1 LFTINKFKSFNKGS
15 DNVIIIHNISKDN
28 EIPLYIQIYE
38 YFKDSIIAED
48 LKVGEKLPSIR
59 KLSSD
64 LGVSTTTIENAYL
77 QLEIEGFIKG
87 IPRKGLFVEKIEK
100 ISSSSHT
107 VEEVKIDE
115 SRFFN
120 MNADREAFDFKLWQK
135 HLTKTIN
142 EMQPELL
149 STPSVNGSVDLRK
162 EIAKY
167 SRELRGA
174 NCHYNQIVIASGT
187 ARLLNMLTI
196 LLRNRVSN
204 FAYEVP
210 GYKKAASV
218 FNEAGYD
225 LIEIPLIESQVDV
238 ELLEK
243 NNVDLLYVSPSHQY
257 PTGTVMPYN
266 NRISLLNWAKE
277 SNKLI
282 IEDDY
287 NSILRY
293 DVNPISS
300 MQGLS
305 NNNEVIYFGSFSS
318 LLLPSI
324 RISYMIL
331 PVDLV
336 TLFEQHKNKF
346 TQGVSVLE
354 QLTLANFM
362 KTGSF
367 DKHLRK
373 LKKIQKRKNERIVDA
388 ISKYPFVEIVS
399 ASGGLNILFNVKDH
413 IEQVKQNALD
423 LKIKIEEITVGSI
436 LLNYSGISYENIEN
450 VMTNLFKVEDLI

>member
-1 LFTINKFKSFNKGS
+1 M
-15 DNVIIIHNISKDN
+15 IIIHNISKDN
-28 EIPLYIQIYE
+28 DIPLYIQIYE
-38 YFKDSIIAED
+38 YFKNAIIAQD
-48 LKVGEKLPSIR
+48 LKVGDKLPSIR

-64 LGVSTTTIENAYL
+64 LDVSTTTIENAYM
-77 QLEIEGFIKG
+77 QLEIEGFISG
-87 IPRKGLFVEKIEK
+87 IPRKGLFVERIEM
-100 ISSSSHT
+100 ISNHET
-107 VEEVKIDE
+107 NLEEVKVNE
-115 SRFFN
+115 ENFFN
-120 MNADREAFDFKLWQK
+120 LNADNETFDFKLWQK

-149 STPSVNGSVDLRK
+149 KTPSVNGSVALRK

-187 ARLLNMLTI
+187 QRLLNMLTI
-196 LLRNRVSN
+196 MLRDRVKN

-210 GYKKAASV
+210 GYQRASQV
-218 FNEAGYD
+218 FKDAGYD
-225 LIEIPLIESQVDV
+225 LIEIPLIENQVDLEV
-238 ELLEK
+238 LEK
-243 NNVDLLYVSPSHQY
+243 EDVDLLYISPSHQY
-257 PTGTVMPYN
+257 PTGKVMPYN
-266 NRISLLNWAKE
+266 NRINLLKWAKE
-277 SNKLI
+277 NSTLI

-293 DVNPISS
+293 DVNPIASL
-300 MQGLS
+300 QGLS

-336 TLFEQHKNKF
+336 DVFESHKHKF

-362 KTGSF
+362 NAGSF

-373 LKKIQKRKNERIVDA
+373 LKKIQKRKNELIVSIFA
-388 ISKYPFVEIVS
+388 NYSFVKIIS
-399 ASGGLNILFNVKDH
+399 ASGGLNIMFDISKYTDE
-413 IEQVKQNALD
+413 IIDNAKRLNIKVN
-423 LKIKIEEITVGSI
+423 KITDNEF
-436 LLNYSGISYENIEN
+436 LLNYGGIAYSDLEN
-450 VMTNLFKVEDLI
+450 VITSLLKVEEVR